1 MDADQMIK
9 YLRCAAWRAHKEGE
23 WTKEETFGFVGRLTE
38 LKHHLE
44 EEIYKAQIEKENT
57 LASIAR
63 LNRENQKNE
72 APEQEQSAIAKE
84 LTDHLE
90 SCCKISAEKLGR
102 SAIVSKSLEFILIN
116 IVKETIKKVFAEK
129 TSTKP

>member
-38 LKHHLE
+38 LKYYLE
-44 EEIYKAQIEKENT
+44 EEIYEAKSHRKKT
-57 LASIAR
+57 LESIAR
-63 LNRENQKNE
+63 LDKKNE